1 VTLRRPI
8 RVVLDIAD
16 CALRADIADACAGA
30 GIAVA
35 ACRPSPPLPP
45 SVTLPALRGRDGWEQ
60 GEGREEA
67 DYDVVLTDRPIETA
81 VPAIAL
87 VSGEPPRVWPTNVR
101 AVVPVNVDAA
111 TLAAIITVVAAGYAL
126 ASPPS
131 PVPSL
136 TLARRR
142 ARDGWGTAEA
152 QGGRADEYP
161 SPFADPGDV
170 ADESANALSL
180 REREVLALLVEGASN
195 KEIARALALSIH
207 TVKFHVAALTE
218 KLGARSRGEAV
229 AIAIRAGLVIV

>member
-1 VTLRRPI
+1 MLH
-8 RVVLDIAD
+8 IAD
-16 CALRADIADACAGA
+16 CALRADIADACEGA

-35 ACRPSPPLPP
+35 DSRPSPPPP
-45 SVTLPALRGRDGWEQ
+45 PALTLPRLPGRDGWEQ

-67 DYDVVLTDRPIETA
+67 DGDVVLTDRPIKTA

-87 VSGEPPRVWPTNVR
+87 VSGEPPRVWPANVR
-101 AVVPVNVDAA
+101 AVVPADVDAA
-111 TLAAIITVVAAGYAL
+111 TLVAIITVVAAGYAL
-126 ASPPS
+126 APPPYPPLAPTLPS
-131 PVPSL
+131 P
-136 TLARRR
+136 AR
-142 ARDGWGTAEA
+142 
-152 QGGRADEYP
+152 GGGLGRGAGEGKGGGANEDL

-180 REREVLALLVEGASN
+180 REREVLALLAEGASN

-229 AIAIRAGLVIV
+229 AIAIRAGLVMV